1 MARIKNKLE
10 AKEENLDYKLIKE
23 QIKRISI
30 FGTFEEQDLGFAET
44 YKKLGKKLVE
54 LGLTIVVGGDSG
66 AIKDVS
72 LGVVENKGKV
82 IVVKSK
88 IGKKAGYVTKNI
100 PGHLRGVYCNGELM
114 GKNVILF
121 NKSGAYFILPESKNG
136 LGTRSEM
143 LLAIAKIDS
152 FDNYVGSLPKP
163 VIFVG
168 SFWKKMFN
176 DGIKPRLNQKTLEH
190 VYFIQ
195 NTDEIEPILLKYAK
209 IKNGTL
215 IYRKKEREYTF
226 PINSKCQLSRV
237 AFQ

>member
-1 MARIKNKLE
+1 MVNIKNSLKIKKEKLE
-10 AKEENLDYKLIKE
+10 RKLIKE
-23 QIKRISI
+23 QIKYVSV
-30 FGTFEEQDLGFAET
+30 FGTFEEQGLEFVEKW
-44 YKKLGKKLVE
+44 KKLGKKLSE
-54 LGLTIVVGGDSG
+54 LGLTVVVGGDSG

-72 LGVVENKGKV
+72 LGVIENKGKV

-100 PGHLRGVYCNGELM
+100 HGCLRGIYCNDELM

-152 FDNYVGSLPKP
+152 FDNYVGNLSKP

-168 SFWKKMFN
+168 HFWKKMFN
-176 DGIKPRLNQKTLEH
+176 DDIKPRLKQNSLKH
-190 VYFIQ
+190 VHFIQ
-195 NTDEIEPILLKYAK
+195 NMEEIESILLKYAK
-209 IKNGTL
+209 T
-215 IYRKKEREYTF
+215 KEEH
-226 PINSKCQLSRV
+226 NK
-237 AFQ
+237 

>member
-1 MARIKNKLE
+1 MVNIKNSLKMKKEKLE
-10 AKEENLDYKLIKE
+10 RKLIKE
-23 QIKRISI
+23 QIKHVSV
-30 FGTFEEQDLGFAET
+30 FGTFEEQRLEFVEKW
-44 YKKLGKKLVE
+44 KKLGKKLSE
-54 LGLTIVVGGDSG
+54 LGLTVVVGGDSG

-100 PGHLRGVYCNGELM
+100 PGCLRGIYCNDELM

-152 FDNYVGSLPKP
+152 FDNYVGNLPKP

-168 SFWKKMFN
+168 HFWKKMFN
-176 DGIKPRLNQKTLEH
+176 DDIKPRLKQNSLKH

-195 NTDEIEPILLKYAK
+195 NMKEIEPILLKYAK
-209 IKNGTL
+209 T
-215 IYRKKEREYTF
+215 KKEH
-226 PINSKCQLSRV
+226 N
-237 AFQ
+237 

>member
-1 MARIKNKLE
+1 MKKEKLE
-10 AKEENLDYKLIKE
+10 RKLIKE
-23 QIKRISI
+23 QIKYVSV
-30 FGTFEEQDLGFAET
+30 FGTFEEQDSEFVEKW
-44 YKKLGKKLVE
+44 KKLGKKLSE
-54 LGLTIVVGGDSG
+54 LGLTVVVGGDNG

-100 PGHLRGVYCNGELM
+100 PGCLRGIYCNDELM

-152 FDNYVGSLPKP
+152 FDNYVGNLPKP

-168 SFWKKMFN
+168 HFWKKMFDN
-176 DGIKPRLNQKTLEH
+176 DIKPRLKQNSLESIH
-190 VYFIQ
+190 FIQ
-195 NTDEIEPILLKYAK
+195 NTEEIKPILLKYAK
-209 IKNGTL
+209 IK
-215 IYRKKEREYTF
+215 KEL
-226 PINSKCQLSRV
+226 NK
-237 AFQ
+237 

>member
-1 MARIKNKLE
+1 MVNIKNSLKIKKEKLGR
-10 AKEENLDYKLIKE
+10 KLIKE
-23 QIKRISI
+23 QIKYVSV
-30 FGTFEEQDLGFAET
+30 FGTFEEQGLEFVEKW
-44 YKKLGKKLVE
+44 KKLGKKLSE
-54 LGLTIVVGGDSG
+54 LGLTVVVGGDSG

-72 LGVVENKGKV
+72 LGVIENKGKV

-100 PGHLRGVYCNGELM
+100 PGCLRGVYCNDELM

-152 FDNYVGSLPKP
+152 FDNYVGNLPKP

-168 SFWKKMFN
+168 HFWKKMFN
-176 DGIKPRLNQKTLEH
+176 DDIKPRLKQNSLKH

-195 NTDEIEPILLKYAK
+195 NMEEIEPILLKYAK
-209 IKNGTL
+209 T
-215 IYRKKEREYTF
+215 KKEH
-226 PINSKCQLSRV
+226 N
-237 AFQ
+237 

>member
-1 MARIKNKLE
+1 MRKEKLE
-10 AKEENLDYKLIKE
+10 TKLIKE
-23 QIKRISI
+23 QIKCVSI
-30 FGTFEEQDLGFAET
+30 FGTFEEQGLEFVEKW
-44 YKKLGKKLVE
+44 KKLGKKLSE
-54 LGLTIVVGGDSG
+54 LGLMVVVGGDSG

-72 LGVVENKGKV
+72 LGVIENKGKV

-100 PGHLRGVYCNGELM
+100 PGCLRSIYCDDELM

-152 FDNYVGSLPKP
+152 FDNYVGNLPKP

-168 SFWKKMFN
+168 HFWKNMFDN
-176 DGIKPRLNQKTLEH
+176 DIRPRIKRNSLDNI
-190 VYFIQ
+190 YFIQ
-195 NTDEIEPILLKYAK
+195 NMDEIESILLKYAK
-209 IKNGTL
+209 T
-215 IYRKKEREYTF
+215 KKEHD
-226 PINSKCQLSRV
+226 K
-237 AFQ
+237 